1 MPLAFTCHGNPSG
14 WPVFYCHGT
23 PGSSCEALFPTSLA
37 DQIYLIAVDR
47 PGYGKSPFIDS
58 YPASQ
63 FAIDLGQLADHLE
76 INAFSALG
84 FSGGGF
90 FALTTAAL
98 LPHRL
103 KSLGLLSTPAP
114 HEIQSPLDGTG
125 PMNGPIWAAAKDQ
138 PENLIQHLQTLLTDV
153 PSLYQV
159 MTGSLC
165 ENDQKLFGQ
174 QQMADTYLKAMSN
187 ALEQGS
193 LTLATRI
200 TQELHQ
206 LLQPWP
212 FELRDIQQPVFL
224 YQGATDQLI
233 RPVHAEALSRAL
245 PKAELTIDPAGGH
258 YQGLGNAS
266 RLTELLLKLV
276 PASQASGQ

>member
-1 MPLAFTCHGNPSG
+1 MPLAYTCHGNPGG

-23 PGSSCEALFPTSLA
+23 PGSSCEVLLPTRLA
-37 DQIYLIAVDR
+37 DQVYLIAVDR

-58 YPASQ
+58 YPVSQ
-63 FAIDLGQLADHLE
+63 FASDLEQLADHLK

-90 FALTTAAL
+90 FALTAAAL
-98 LPHRL
+98 LPERL

-114 HEIQSPLDGTG
+114 HEMQSPLDGTG
-125 PMNGPIWAAAKDQ
+125 PMNGPIWATAKDQ
-138 PENLIQHLQTLLTDV
+138 PEKLIEQLQTLLKDA
-153 PSLYQV
+153 PAIYQV

-165 ENDQKLFGQ
+165 ENDQKLFTQ
-174 QQMADTYLKAMSN
+174 KQVADTYLKAMSD
-187 ALEQGS
+187 ALAQGS

-200 TQELHQ
+200 TQELQQ

-212 FELRDIQQPVFL
+212 FELRNIQQPVFI
-224 YQGATDQLI
+224 YQGTTDQLI

-245 PKAELTIDPAGGH
+245 PRAELTIDPAGGH
-258 YQGLGNAS
+258 YQGIGNPS
-266 RLTELLLKLV
+266 RFAELLLKLV
-276 PASQASGQ
+276 SASQASGQ